1 MFEKAAMLLHVMEKS
16 LPYPQLKWLHDSA
29 LDEVQ
34 KLNPQKAPLGDSL
47 KPVPIDPTRTEPG
60 TSFRRVPTGG
70 DMPETIQERI
80 EDE

>member
-34 KLNPQKAPLGDSL
+34 KLNPQKAPPSDPS

-60 TSFRRVPTGG
+60 ASFRRVPTGG
-70 DMPETIQERI
+70 DIPETFQEKI
-80 EDE
+80 ADE